1 MVRRPTMSNYKTT
14 VTPAD
19 SSPES
24 IGKFCAIGQFRE
36 STGKSETCVL
46 SGTVEEKLAQY
57 KEFFGKDWPG
67 TKETSYTQL
76 AEPDTKFVPLFGE
89 YEVTSMMNPATIA
102 AQEKIDAL
110 IERCD
115 KYMREDKIIEQRKK
129 LLEVRATMKEE
140 ETVPV

>member
-1 MVRRPTMSNYKTT
+1 MSKFKVT
-14 VTPAD
+14 VVEAD

-24 IGKFCAIGQFRE
+24 IGKLCAVGHFRE

-67 TKETSYTQL
+67 TRAATYSEIIKS
-76 AEPDTKFVPLFGE
+76 DVKFVPLFGE
-89 YEVTSMMNPATIA
+89 YEITSMLNPANA
-102 AQEKIDAL
+102 KAQEAIDELTAL
-110 IERCD
+110 CEQ
-115 KYMREDKIIEQRKK
+115 YLREDKLIQEKKK

-140 ETVPV
+140 ETTNEKV